1 MLPALKECMR
11 YFYIGP
17 RYHVPANTA
26 DTISALLPGAGGNSG
41 NLLIGNALH
50 KQLGVETLSQP
61 LRTFDK
67 KKIEEDYDMI
77 VIGASNFL
85 FEGFDFGSHAKFL
98 DEVQLPVTIIG
109 LGAQAPSYD
118 KKINIPE
125 GTQRF
130 VRIISERSATLG
142 VRGHYTAQVLNDIG
156 IKNVR
161 AIGCPSM
168 YWSCSPKIKI
178 RKKLFY
184 NKNTKL
190 KVSVNGSANVVDHS
204 VDPVAAKRVEET
216 LAKLSFQSGYKYIL
230 QNESVLMEMALD
242 GADFGQDVVQH
253 LMRLYGLEDAAEEA
267 FVEFVKN
274 KMDAYFDIEQWMTE
288 IKKNDLVIGTRFH
301 GCLIGL
307 LAGVPS
313 FMFVHDTRTKEMCE
327 LLKIPHADVRDVRNI
342 DIYSLYLSL
351 DYEEYH
357 VEYSRMFAEYR
368 NFLDENR
375 LVHSLLDK
383 KYLVCGTNKKF

>member
-168 YWSCSPKIKI
+168 YWSCKIG
-178 RKKLFY
+178 R
-184 NKNTKL
+184 
-190 KVSVNGSANVVDHS
+190 A
-204 VDPVAAKRVEET
+204 
-216 LAKLSFQSGYKYIL
+216 
-230 QNESVLMEMALD
+230 
-242 GADFGQDVVQH
+242 
-253 LMRLYGLEDAAEEA
+253 
-267 FVEFVKN
+267 
-274 KMDAYFDIEQWMTE
+274 
-288 IKKNDLVIGTRFH
+288 
-301 GCLIGL
+301 
-307 LAGVPS
+307 
-313 FMFVHDTRTKEMCE
+313 
-327 LLKIPHADVRDVRNI
+327 
-342 DIYSLYLSL
+342 
-351 DYEEYH
+351 H
-357 VEYSRMFAEYR
+357 V
-368 NFLDENR
+368 
-375 LVHSLLDK
+375 
-383 KYLVCGTNKKF
+383 